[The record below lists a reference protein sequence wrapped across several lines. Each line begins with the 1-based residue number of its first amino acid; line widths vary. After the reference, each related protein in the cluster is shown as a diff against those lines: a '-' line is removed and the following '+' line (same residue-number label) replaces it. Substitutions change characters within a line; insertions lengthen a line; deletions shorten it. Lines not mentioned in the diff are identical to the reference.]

1 MKKIYLIRETKKFMT
16 AELNNWGATNYIYIY
31 IYIINLANYDGNLHN
46 KSSALCTCGEGK

>member
-31 IYIINLANYDGNLHN
+31 IYIYI
-46 KSSALCTCGEGK
+46 KKTWQTMMV

>member
-31 IYIINLANYDGNLHN
+31 IYIYN
-46 KSSALCTCGEGK
+46 KLGKL

>member
-31 IYIINLANYDGNLHN
+31 IYIYKINLANYDGI
-46 KSSALCTCGEGK
+46 K